1 MLLPDE
7 APKLRRGLA
16 LYRPQK
22 WLAGIVVRFIRSA
35 PFGSRILPH
44 WKGDD
49 RSSGPLSE
57 ILDQLK
63 GDLNGLLL
71 GNPLQEERRAILLI
85 DTVSQGGLIVKLGT
99 TPPAIAKIQ
108 REGDFIQECHK
119 KGWMMPEIHHFWKEE
134 NWSAFA
140 MNFHEAPARL
150 SQSVL
155 GRLFKSWAA
164 DGRVCALG
172 EYAGWKDLRSVMV
185 ECQVDSM
192 TLQEL
197 EELELRQT
205 LRHGDFAP
213 WNLLGSDDDE
223 ELTVIDWEFGE
234 VDSIPGLDLV
244 HYLIVPALLVDGLAP
259 LDALEAARA
268 SLQNEPVFQELMML
282 WGWRERIDLLLKV
295 YFYSMKGELEGFDEL
310 ARAV

>member
-1 MLLPDE
+1 MALPDD
-7 APKLRRGLA
+7 ARNFRRGLA

-22 WLAGIVVRFIRSA
+22 WLAGMVVRLLRIA

-44 WKGDD
+44 WKGDHL
-49 RSSGPLSE
+49 SSGPLSE
-57 ILDQLK
+57 ILDHLE

-71 GNPLQEERRAILLI
+71 GNPLQESRRAILLT
-85 DTVSQGGLIVKLGT
+85 DTGSQGQLIVKLGT
-99 TPPAIAKIQ
+99 TPLAIAKIE
-108 REGDFIQECHK
+108 REGDFIQACDK
-119 KGWMMPEIHHFWKEE
+119 KGWMMPEIHYFWKEE

-140 MNFHEAPARL
+140 MTFHEAPAKL
-150 SQSVL
+150 SRSVL
-155 GRLFKSWAA
+155 GRLFRKWAA
-164 DGRVCALG
+164 DGRVCALAD
-172 EYAGWKDLRSVMV
+172 YAEWKDLRSVMV

-192 TLQEL
+192 TLQEM

-213 WNLLGSDDDE
+213 WNLLGSGADE

-259 LDALEAARA
+259 FAALESARA
-268 SLQNEPVFQELMML
+268 SLQNERGLQELMML
-282 WGWRERIDLLLKV
+282 WGWRDRIDLLLKV
-295 YFYSMKGELEGFDEL
+295 YCYSMKGELEGFDDL
-310 ARAV
+310 ARMV